1 MEIIMENMWADFND
15 FSLVML
21 AMRYGIVDEIE
32 FDARG
37 LMNREHL
44 ENRLTE
50 IEHEIAFGE

>member
-1 MEIIMENMWADFND
+1 MENMWADFND